1 MVLHFL
7 IGHLT
12 HFPKAP
18 PCSRCLPT
26 ADRLAP
32 QFLRPHPA
40 LPAPRSVCGAV
51 CHLHSISSFEI
62 SLLMRLFFNL
72 KVAQVALF
80 LP

>member
-26 ADRLAP
+26 A
-32 QFLRPHPA
+32 PA